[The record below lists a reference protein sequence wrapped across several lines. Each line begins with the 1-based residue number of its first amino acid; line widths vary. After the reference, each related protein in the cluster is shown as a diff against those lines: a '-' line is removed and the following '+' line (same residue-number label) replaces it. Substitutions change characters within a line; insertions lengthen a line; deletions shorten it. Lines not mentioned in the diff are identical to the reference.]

1 MHGGKGMLLIYII
14 GIAILTVTGAG
25 LVEVA
30 IEMFRKREA
39 GLVMFDDQVCT
50 DFSSWFERVP
60 D

>member
-1 MHGGKGMLLIYII
+1 MLLIYII